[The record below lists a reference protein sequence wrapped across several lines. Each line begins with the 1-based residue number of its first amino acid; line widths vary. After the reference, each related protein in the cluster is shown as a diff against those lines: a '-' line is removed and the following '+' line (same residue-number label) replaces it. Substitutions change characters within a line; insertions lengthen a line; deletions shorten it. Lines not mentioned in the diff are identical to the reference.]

1 MSKIETLTSSD
12 GHHLS
17 AYIAGDADAERAI
30 VVIQEAFGVTPYIRS
45 VCDRLA
51 KMGYHAIS
59 PALYDRVERD
69 LVLAYEGDGLKRA
82 LETYASCDQAD
93 ALLDV
98 SAAADYLHQAGHKRV
113 GAIGFCWGGLLSW
126 RMATQ
131 TQKLQAAVSWY
142 GGGIAAESH
151 AAPHC
156 PVQLH
161 FGGQDAHIPHTD
173 ILTIRQ
179 NQPDLEL
186 FVYDQADHGFGCFDR
201 SSYNEDAASLAWQ
214 RSMDFLSQHI

>member
-1 MSKIETLTSSD
+1 MNGNETLMASD

-17 AYIAGDADAERAI
+17 AYTAGDANMERAV

-45 VCDRLA
+45 VCDRFAEL
-51 KMGYHAIS
+51 GFHAIA

-69 LVLAYEGDGLKRA
+69 LVLNYEGDDLKRA
-82 LETYASCDQAD
+82 LRTYASCNQAD

-98 SAAADYLHQAGHKRV
+98 TAAVDFLQQAGHKRV
-113 GAIGFCWGGLLSW
+113 GAIGFCWGGLISW

-151 AAPHC
+151 TAPHC

-161 FGGQDAHIPHTD
+161 FGGQDAHIPHMD
-173 ILTIRQ
+173 ILTIRK

-186 FVYDQADHGFGCFDR
+186 FVYDNADHGFGCHDR
-201 SSYNEDAASLAWQ
+201 SSFNEDAATLAWQ
-214 RSMDFLSQHI
+214 RSVDFLSQYV